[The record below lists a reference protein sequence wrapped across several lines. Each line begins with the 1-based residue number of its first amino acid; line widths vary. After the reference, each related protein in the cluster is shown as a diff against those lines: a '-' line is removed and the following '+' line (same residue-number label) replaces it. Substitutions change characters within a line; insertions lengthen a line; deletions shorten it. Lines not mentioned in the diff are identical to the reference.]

1 MDNYEAMKPW
11 EHGKIAEEE
20 LKNTKTDLNN
30 IRTKIAE
37 RNGKNSDF

>member
-20 LKNTKTDLNN
+20 LKNTKTGLNN
-30 IRTKIAE
+30 IKTKITE
-37 RNGKNSDF
+37 RNVKNSDF